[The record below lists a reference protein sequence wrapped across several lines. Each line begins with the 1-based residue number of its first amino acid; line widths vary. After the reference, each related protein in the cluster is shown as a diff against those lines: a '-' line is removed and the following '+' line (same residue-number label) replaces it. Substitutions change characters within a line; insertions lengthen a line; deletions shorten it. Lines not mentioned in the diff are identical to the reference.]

1 MAVALMQRGRQAAR
15 TAYAPIRVLIEHEGF
30 ELAGYLAF
38 TALFSLFPFLIFLA
52 ALAGFL
58 GDAEAA
64 NAFIDFLF
72 EFTPAD
78 VAETLAPAVRNVMES
93 RRGDL
98 MTVGIVVA
106 LWTSSAG
113 IEALRVVLDRAYGVR
128 ENRSLVVL
136 RLQSIGLVIIASF
149 AFFVAS
155 ITVIAGPLIW
165 EFIDRLFGLGTNVR
179 LMWIAARYII
189 GIMTLFGVLL
199 AMHRWLP
206 PRRFPW
212 RDLAPGV
219 VVTLILWVL
228 ISSGLSFYLGRLG
241 DWSAT
246 YGALGGVV
254 ITLMFLYLVAIAF
267 ILGAELNAFIWRRRH
282 PQLAEVI

>member
-1 MAVALMQRGRQAAR
+1 MAMALMQRGRQVAR
-15 TAYAPIRVLIEHEGF
+15 VAYAPVHVLIAHEGF

-58 GDAEAA
+58 GDAQAA

-78 VAETLAPAVRNVMES
+78 VAETLAPAVREVMDS

-98 MTVGIVVA
+98 MTIGIVIA
-106 LWTSSAG
+106 LWTASAG
-113 IEALRVVLDRAYGVR
+113 VEALRVVLSRAYGV
-128 ENRSLVVL
+128 EDNRSMVML
-136 RLQSIGLVIIASF
+136 RLQSIGLVIVASF
-149 AFFVAS
+149 AFFIAS
-155 ITVIAGPLIW
+155 VTVIAGPLIW
-165 EFIDRLFGLGTNVR
+165 QFVDGLFGLGTDVR
-179 LMWIAARYII
+179 LIWVVARYII
-189 GIMTLFGVLL
+189 GVATLFAVLL
-199 AMHRWLP
+199 ALHRWLP

-219 VVTLILWVL
+219 LVTLVLWVL
-228 ISSGLSFYLGRLG
+228 VSSGLSFYLGTLG

-282 PQLAEVI
+282 PRRVEVL